1 MVRQWVYRQTGGMVA
16 LSALSVVLTAIVAE
30 ELVASPPA
38 QEGRPQLSRSA
49 APPKQADQITAPFV
63 LPPLESFSAIT
74 DRPLFTQSRRPPAIQ
89 ASTASVGA
97 AASFVL
103 AGIIISHESRE
114 VLIIHGKPPIMSHL
128 QQGQAIEGW
137 TVTAIDQDRV
147 ILGGGE
153 TRYELKLIGK
163 SEAPGATA
171 APSRTS
177 SP

>member
-16 LSALSVVLTAIVAE
+16 LSMLSVVLAAIVAE
-30 ELVASPPA
+30 ELVAPPPA
-38 QEGRPQLSRSA
+38 QEGRAQLSRSA
-49 APPKQADQITAPFV
+49 VLPKQADQATAPFV

-89 ASTASVGA
+89 ASTASVGT

-114 VLIIHGKPPIMSHL
+114 ALIIHGKPPIMSHL
-128 QQGQAIEGW
+128 QEGQAIDGW
-137 TVTAIDQDRV
+137 TVMAIDQDRV
-147 ILGGGE
+147 ILGNGE
-153 TRYELKLIGK
+153 ARYELKLIGK
-163 SEAPGATA
+163 NAAPGATA

-177 SP
+177 P